1 MLNYIIFIF
10 ASIILLFLFHY
21 IYDKIKESIIYCDNY
36 LPIQNFNSSIKLK
49 KPFLRTISRIHELTS
64 KKTF

>member
-36 LPIQNFNSSIKLK
+36 LPIQNFKN
-49 KPFLRTISRIHELTS
+49 TNELFPENINKETS
-64 KKTF
+64 